1 MTSDL
6 ARSGKASQNQS
17 KPEKRGTRP
26 SGFGYDAPMRVA
38 LLLLLAGVAAG
49 CGDNDPGSLS
59 LFYPVLPPATGEAQ
73 LASAGQVKESSQLL
87 SGPATTGMVGDYF
100 LANDKVKFIVSAP
113 TRVLGVIPQGGNVID
128 AALLGADGKQS
139 NEDHFG
145 EIAMIYALGRTCD
158 HQRIEVLRDGKE
170 GGVAALRAVG
180 VSGNDDFINL
190 RGAGLPVDAV
200 VDPDNEDGIECATTY
215 VLAPGATSLEVYHT
229 LYNAGDTLVR
239 GPLGTIADT
248 GGNTEAW
255 GNRRGFERSGV
266 EALTSPQTTAI
277 DFVVYQA
284 PGVSYGII
292 PRHNTATVNS
302 TILIAGVSIFLLGVD
317 QLIDI
322 LDRDLDFMVL
332 EPRRGL
338 TRAYDLVVGVDAS
351 ATDTKY
357 RTTLAKPMRDVAG
370 RVAWSV
376 GGPTKGARVGV
387 FEDSNSDGQLDNNP
401 DGLKDPVVTYF
412 DTATDGSFAGKVPD
426 QSNLLLR
433 AEVKDVGRS
442 PAVAASTTAM
452 LTVPSP
458 LQIDYDV
465 VDSATN
471 APIPARLLVVG
482 QHPALP
488 DQRVYETYDRIA
500 GVVQSLHTVG
510 DGTDPVLEL
519 PAGGTYRLFASRGT
533 EWSVDDVKVTAQPTG
548 PVRLAL
554 SHVAPATGYF
564 STEWHVHQ
572 VGSPDSPVLSDERL
586 RSAASAGVEMF
597 AVTDHDYVSDLQPLV
612 KKLGLERITR
622 ALPGIEVTPFAY
634 GHFNAW
640 PLQPDETSPNRGA
653 IDWAK
658 GSMGGFAMTPREIF
672 EGMRS
677 RGAKLVQI
685 NHPRSTGFGQFQAFF
700 DRAALSY
707 DYTRRI
713 IFGDFGRATIA
724 NSALR
729 LPEESLWDDKFNALE
744 VWNGFGTADSDGDG
758 VLELASLDRVLRDW
772 FNMLSLGLF
781 VTPTGNSDTH
791 TSVSDPMGMPRTY
804 VRVSNDSSAV
814 LDTTAAAD
822 EVIATLSGKNASGAE
837 VPRDIIVT
845 DGPMITVSAGGQ
857 PVIGRV
863 VAGNNNSVVLNVE
876 VTAPDW
882 AEFDTIEV
890 FANQTPQSPPSAV
903 TSLTPLRCWTTRA
916 ATLDAKDPCKLAPLA
931 PAALAV
937 GKLTNAPGPR
947 LFATTTIV
955 INASD
960 IPTRAGKTGTD
971 AWLVIRVRGDRG
983 IFPIM
988 SNGLLGDAA
997 LLNTV
1002 VTGTTDQIHAAL
1014 AHKGAPA
1021 QAFTAPIFVDF
1032 DGGGYRAPFAP

>member
-1 MTSDL
+1 
-6 ARSGKASQNQS
+6 
-17 KPEKRGTRP
+17 
-26 SGFGYDAPMRVA
+26 MRVA
-38 LLLLLAGVAAG
+38 LLLLWVGAAAG

-59 LFYPVLPPATGEAQ
+59 LFYPVLPPATGGAQ
-73 LASAGQVKESSQLL
+73 VSSAGQVTAASELL
-87 SGPATTGMVGDYF
+87 AGPAASGMVGDFF

-113 TRVLGVIPQGGNVID
+113 TRVIGVIPQGGNVVD
-128 AALLGADGKQS
+128 AARLGADGKPV

-158 HQRIEVLRDGKE
+158 HQRIEVLRDGKG
-170 GGVAALRAVG
+170 GGVAALRAIG

-190 RGAGLPVDAV
+190 RGAGLPVDST
-200 VDPDNEDGIECATTY
+200 VDPINEDGVLCATTY
-215 VLAPGATSLEVYHT
+215 VLPPGQASLEIYHT
-229 LYNAGDTLVR
+229 LFNPTDDLVK

-266 EALTSPQTTAI
+266 EALTSPQPTAI

-284 PGVSYGII
+284 PGVAYGII
-292 PRHNTATVNS
+292 PRHNAPTVNS
-302 TILIAGVSIFLLGVD
+302 SFLIAGVSIFLLGVD
-317 QLIDI
+317 QLTDI
-322 LDRDLDFMVL
+322 LDRDLDFLVL
-332 EPRRGL
+332 GPRRGL
-338 TRAYDLVVGVDAS
+338 TRAYDLVVGTDAS
-351 ATDTKY
+351 AVDTRY
-357 RTTLAKPMRDVAG
+357 RTTLAKPMRDLAG
-370 RVAWSV
+370 RVQWSV
-376 GGPTKGARVGV
+376 GGPTKGARAGV
-387 FEDSNSDGQLDNNP
+387 YEDTNGDGQLDNNP
-401 DGLKDPVVTYF
+401 NGAKDPIFTYF
-412 DTATDGSFAGKVPD
+412 DVGADGTFAGKIPD
-426 QSNLLLR
+426 QGNLLVR

-442 PAVAASTTAM
+442 PAAAAGASVM

-458 LQIDYDV
+458 IQVDYDV
-465 VDSATN
+465 VDGATN

-482 QHPALP
+482 QHPASP
-488 DQRVYETYDRIA
+488 DPRLYETFDRIA

-533 EWSVDDVKVTAQPTG
+533 EWSVDDVKVTSQPPAPIKLT
-548 PVRLAL
+548 LQ
-554 SHVAPATGYF
+554 HVAPAIGYF

-572 VGSPDSPVLSDERL
+572 VGSPDSPVLSEERL
-586 RSAASAGVEMF
+586 RSAASSGVEMF

-640 PLQPDETSPNRGA
+640 PVQPLDDSPNRGA
-653 IDWAK
+653 IDWAR
-658 GSMGGFAMTPREIF
+658 GSMGDLAMTPREIY
-672 EGMRS
+672 EAMRS
-677 RGAKLVQI
+677 RGAKMVQI
-685 NHPRSTGFGQFQAFF
+685 NHPRSSGFGQFQAFF
-700 DRAALSY
+700 DRAALTF
-707 DYTRRI
+707 DYTRRTI
-713 IFGDFGRATIA
+713 SGDFARASVPNEI
-724 NSALR
+724 LR

-758 VLELASLDRVLRDW
+758 VVELASLDRVLRDW
-772 FNMLSLGLF
+772 FNMLSMGFF

-822 EVIATLSGKNASGAE
+822 EVIATLSGKTATGAD
-837 VPRDIIVT
+837 VARDIIVT
-845 DGPMITVSAGGQ
+845 DGPMISVSAGGNAA
-857 PVIGRV
+857 IGRV
-863 VAGNNNSVVLNVE
+863 VSATGGTVTLTVT

-882 AEFDTIEV
+882 ADFDTIEV
-890 FANQTPQSPPSAV
+890 FANQTPQTPPGTV
-903 TSLTPLRCWTTRA
+903 TSLVPLRCWTSRLA
-916 ATLDAKDPCKLAPLA
+916 AGLDAKDPCKLAPLA
-931 PAALAV
+931 PAPLAV
-937 GKLTNAPGPR
+937 GKLTDAPGPR
-947 LFATTTIV
+947 LLATATIT

-988 SNGLLGDAA
+988 SNGILGDAA
-997 LLNTV
+997 TFNTV
-1002 VTGTTDQIHAAL
+1002 LTGTIDQIRTAL

-1021 QAFTAPIFVDF
+1021 QAFTSPIFVDF